1 MTLGANHGSF
11 SVVASSIVG
20 AEGHVIAVEPQPHL
34 SALLQRSLEIGKSPY
49 KVHQLALG
57 DRSGDV
63 SLYIPKDTSGAAG
76 VYGGHSATHSHRT
89 LSVPLR
95 RFDEAVHW
103 QQCPGQ
109 IVVKLDVEGNEI
121 PFLRGA
127 QEMIEERRPIL
138 IVEINPKTLEASGFS
153 GDQLRKALLNFG
165 YETYSSS
172 KKSEE
177 KDPLSELPTSDQRN
191 VVVWT

>member
-1 MTLGANHGSF
+1 
-11 SVVASSIVG
+11 
-20 AEGHVIAVEPQPHL
+20 
-34 SALLQRSLEIGKSPY
+34 
-49 KVHQLALG
+49 
-57 DRSGDV
+57 
-63 SLYIPKDTSGAAG
+63 
-76 VYGGHSATHSHRT
+76 
-89 LSVPLR
+89 
-95 RFDEAVHW
+95 
-103 QQCPGQ
+103 
-109 IVVKLDVEGNEI
+109 VKLDVEGNEI

-138 IVEINPKTLEASGFS
+138 IVEISPKTLEASGFS

-165 YETYSSS
+165 YETYSSP